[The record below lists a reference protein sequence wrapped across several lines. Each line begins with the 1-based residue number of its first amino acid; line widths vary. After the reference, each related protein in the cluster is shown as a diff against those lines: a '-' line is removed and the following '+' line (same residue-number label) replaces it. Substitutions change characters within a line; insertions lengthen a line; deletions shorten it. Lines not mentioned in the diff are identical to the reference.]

1 MWTIATGVKPKSPPG
16 STIEALTIGPRAG
29 AFFAPNKKAAANS
42 RLFIEQPQLLT
53 IDFDVDAGPRV
64 GVPRVKPVC
73 AVVQARST
81 RHAFAFA
88 DPSVTNF
95 ITHAIGVGR

>member
-1 MWTIATGVKPKSPPG
+1 MTS
-16 STIEALTIGPRAG
+16 IETLTIGARAG
-29 AFFAPNKKAAANS
+29 AFSRQIKRRLQTAAF
-42 RLFIEQPQLLT
+42 FIEQPQLLT
-53 IDFDVDAGPRV
+53 VDFDVDAGPRV

-95 ITHAIGVGR
+95 ITHAVSLGG